1 MQFYKDSYDD
11 NTYVPD
17 SYGSLSTVYAK
28 DDVLYTFNV
37 EKTFIIYQKQDTT
50 YVIGGTQTDR
60 N

>member
-17 SYGSLSTVYAK
+17 SYGSLSTVYTK

-50 YVIGGTQTDR
+50 YVIGGT
-60 N
+60 